1 MRGSTSLVL
10 VILLVLVAGCSSGD
24 GASPGPSEAPYSVAS
39 TTVMPSAS
47 VSPSVDEVQLRMQE
61 AERVLRRSFELEDY
75 PLVSGDFSQYPPEL
89 EELLMGDYLTASKA
103 SFETAKQAGWR
114 GSPDTVA
121 QVSVIPKPG
130 LFYQDST
137 AALLACTDT
146 RDAPMLDSSGAVVSE
161 GTVWVMNY
169 YFKPDQGKLKIFTAR
184 NKQEVPRCPTE

>member
-1 MRGSTSLVL
+1 
-10 VILLVLVAGCSSGD
+10 
-24 GASPGPSEAPYSVAS
+24 
-39 TTVMPSAS
+39 
-47 VSPSVDEVQLRMQE
+47 MQE